1 VDSTTL
7 LYIVQDGLVNGSV
20 YALLGIALVLV
31 FTVTRIIW
39 IPQGDLVAFTVLTLT
54 ALQQGDFPAIVW
66 LLVGLSVTAGLFDLI
81 RARRKLTAR
90 LFGRVA
96 IVDVVL
102 PLALVLVVQVLAPLK
117 LGLFVEVVLTAAI
130 LIPLSLVIYRLVFA
144 PLAEASVLVLLIA
157 AFGVHLALIGFGLL
171 FFGPEGV
178 RTESLLDFAVSF
190 GRLLITGQ
198 NIAMVI
204 TTLLLLVALWLIF
217 DRTLTGKALRASA
230 INRTGARLVGI
241 PMALSGMFA
250 IGIAALIGVV
260 SGVLIG
266 PVTTVYFDTG
276 LMIGL
281 KGFIASIVGAMI
293 SYPVTVGA
301 ALVVGLTEAFASF
314 GLSAY
319 KEAIVFSL
327 LIPVLL
333 WRSLSSVTVEE
344 DEE

>member
-1 VDSTTL
+1 MDSITL
-7 LYIVQDGLVNGSV
+7 LFIIQDGLVNGAI

-39 IPQGDLVAFTVLTLT
+39 IPQGDIVAFSVLTIA
-54 ALQQGDFPAIVW
+54 ALQQGQFPAIAW
-66 LLVGLSVTAGLFDLI
+66 LLVGLAMTSGLFDCI
-81 RARRKLTAR
+81 KDRRKLSVR
-90 LFGRVA
+90 LLGRVA
-96 IVDVVL
+96 IVNFAL
-102 PLALVLVVQVLAPLK
+102 PLALVFVVQTLAPLR
-117 LGLFVEVVLTAAI
+117 LGLLVEIAITAAI

-144 PLAEASVLVLLIA
+144 PLAEASILVLLIA

-178 RTESLLDFAVSF
+178 RTETLLDFAIPL
-190 GRLLITGQ
+190 GKLLVTGQ
-198 NIAMVI
+198 NIAMVL
-204 TTLLLLVALWLIF
+204 TTMLLLLLLWLIF
-217 DRTLTGKALRASA
+217 DCTLIGKALRASA

-241 PMALSGMFA
+241 PLELSGMVAIAIAAA
-250 IGIAALIGVV
+250 IGIF

-293 SYPVTVGA
+293 SYPITVGA
-301 ALVVGLTEAFASF
+301 ALVVGLTESFASF

-319 KEAIVFSL
+319 KDAIIFAL

-333 WRSLSSVTVEE
+333 WRSLASAGVEE
-344 DEE
+344 EEE

>member
-1 VDSTTL
+1 MDSTTL

>member
-7 LYIVQDGLVNGSV
+7 LFIVQDGLVNGAI

-39 IPQGDLVAFTVLTLT
+39 IPQGDIVAFSVLTLAT
-54 ALQQGDFPAIVW
+54 LQQGAFPAIVW
-66 LLVGLSVTAGLFDLI
+66 LLLGLAMTAGLFDCF

-90 LFGRVA
+90 LLGRVA
-96 IVDVVL
+96 LVDFVL
-102 PLALVLVVQVLAPLK
+102 PMLLLFAVQVLAPMR
-117 LGLFVEVVLTAAI
+117 LGLFVEIAITAAI

-144 PLAEASVLVLLIA
+144 PLAEASILVLLIA

-178 RTESLLDFAVSF
+178 RTESLLEFAVSV
-190 GRLLITGQ
+190 GKLLITGQ
-198 NIAMVI
+198 NIAMVV
-204 TTLLLLVALWLIF
+204 TTLLLLLVLWLIF

-241 PMALSGMFA
+241 PMALSGMLA
-250 IGIAALIGVV
+250 IGIAAAIGIF

-281 KGFIASIVGAMI
+281 KGFIASIVGAMV
-293 SYPVTVGA
+293 SYPITVGA
-301 ALVVGLTEAFASF
+301 ALVVGLTESFASF
-314 GLSAY
+314 WVSAY
-319 KEAIVFSL
+319 KDAIIFAL

-333 WRSLSSVTVEE
+333 WRSLTSVEVEE
-344 DEE
+344 EEE

>member
-1 VDSTTL
+1 
-7 LYIVQDGLVNGSV
+7 
-20 YALLGIALVLV
+20 
-31 FTVTRIIW
+31 
-39 IPQGDLVAFTVLTLT
+39 
-54 ALQQGDFPAIVW
+54 
-66 LLVGLSVTAGLFDLI
+66 
-81 RARRKLTAR
+81 
-90 LFGRVA
+90 
-96 IVDVVL
+96 
-102 PLALVLVVQVLAPLK
+102 LK
-117 LGLFVEVVLTAAI
+117 LGLFVQVVLTAAI

-178 RTESLLDFAVSF
+178 RTETLLDFAVSAGKLF
-190 GRLLITGQ
+190 ITGQ
-198 NIAMVI
+198 NIAMVV
-204 TTLLLLVALWLIF
+204 TTLVLLLVLWLIF

-241 PMALSGMFA
+241 PMALSGTLAM
-250 IGIAALIGVV
+250 GIAAVIGIV

-281 KGFIASIVGAMI
+281 KGFIASIVGAMV

-301 ALVVGLTEAFASF
+301 ALVVGLTESFASF

-333 WRSLSSVTVEE
+333 WRSLSSVGVEE
-344 DEE
+344 EEE